1 MFRDGPIKAEISV
14 DHQGVVPGE
23 RLEVSGEVVNDS
35 SRNIDDVNIILYET
49 TIFKKTHVNKTR
61 KVFEIKRGR
70 VEPHSRHSLSGLA
83 ISIPSLAPSMVTSL
97 INVNYWL
104 KLEVELPGFYFE
116 PQILLV
122 VGTVPVYWFLG
133 QFGPFCVSAPQ
144 HWEQAR
150 LEKKE
155 KKQLYKGDREFA
167 PLYRMFQHQDDG
179 MHLY

>member
-1 MFRDGPIKAEISV
+1 
-14 DHQGVVPGE
+14 
-23 RLEVSGEVVNDS
+23 
-35 SRNIDDVNIILYET
+35 
-49 TIFKKTHVNKTR
+49 
-61 KVFEIKRGR
+61 
-70 VEPHSRHSLSGLA
+70 
-83 ISIPSLAPSMVTSL
+83 MVTSL

-167 PLYRMFQHQDDG
+167 PL
-179 MHLY
+179 